1 MKIRIIAIIYTVLIL
16 GCGLYL
22 WNSIG
27 KKTAY
32 KIDMLDLNTKCDEI
46 SGKLSSGADIDAL
59 EKEYSCDIV
68 LLSDNIDFS
77 VITQPAPERL
87 LPSCAKC
94 LLIIY
99 IKISFPSTPA
109 VMEL

>member
-46 SGKLSSGADIDAL
+46 SGKLSSGADIDAMR
-59 EKEYSCDIV
+59 Y
-68 LLSDNIDFS
+68 
-77 VITQPAPERL
+77 PA
-87 LPSCAKC
+87 
-94 LLIIY
+94 
-99 IKISFPSTPA
+99 SFPQALTSMRLRRNIHA
-109 VMEL
+109 I